1 MAANITACIQLNT
14 GEIVNMMTS
23 ITAGTRAEL
32 KTSGTV
38 GAGGGLAATS
48 IGTYAE
54 GKSIVSFVTP
64 VSSVGASDFVSYA
77 FLNRRGAILRC
88 LPVSHDST
96 QNKAVPM
103 YGGPVALQAGDTI
116 EVLTLN
122 STAEKRNV
130 AYNVICNDGTHA
142 IFDLQ
147 TATGASAQ
155 SLTHVLSGQGLGQ
168 SLTNRSIVAHYSTS
182 LEPNRYAGQSV
193 LVVNDRG
200 LPQGAVVSVD
210 VANLQPQMMMSGL
223 SNIGLN
229 FQAQVVTIS

>member
-1 MAANITACIQLNT
+1 MGVILAAVQLNT
-14 GEIVNMMTS
+14 GEIVNLQTT
-23 ITAGTRAEL
+23 IAAGARAEL

-54 GKSIVSFVTP
+54 GKSIVNFITP
-64 VSSVGASDFVSYA
+64 VSSVTAADFVSYA

-88 LPVSHDST
+88 LPVSHDSV
-96 QNKAVPM
+96 QNQAVPM
-103 YGGPVALQAGDTI
+103 YGGPVVLQAGDTI
-116 EVLTLN
+116 EVYVLN
-122 STAEKRNV
+122 TTAQKRNV

-142 IFDLQ
+142 IFDLEA
-147 TATGASAQ
+147 ATGASSQ

-168 SLTNRSIVAHYSTS
+168 SLTNRQIVAHYATS
-182 LEPNRYAGQSV
+182 LEPNRYAGQSI

-200 LPQGAVVSVD
+200 LPQGGVVAVD

-223 SNIGLN
+223 SAIGLN
-229 FQAQVVTIS
+229 FEAQIITIS

>member
-1 MAANITACIQLNT
+1 MGVILSTVQLNT
-14 GEIVNMMTS
+14 GEIVNLQTS

-54 GKSIVSFVTP
+54 GKSIVNFITPIASVT
-64 VSSVGASDFVSYA
+64 AADFVSYA

-96 QNKAVPM
+96 QSQAVPM
-103 YGGPVALQAGDTI
+103 YGGPVTLQAGDTI
-116 EVLTLN
+116 EVYVLN
-122 STAEKRNV
+122 TTAQKRNC

-142 IFDLQ
+142 IFDLEV
-147 TATGASAQ
+147 ATGTSTQ

-168 SLTNRSIVAHYSTS
+168 SLTNRTVVAHYGTS
-182 LEPNRYAGQSV
+182 LEPNRYAGQSIMI
-193 LVVNDRG
+193 VNDRG
-200 LPQGAVVSVD
+200 LPQGGVVAVD
-210 VANLQPQMMMSGL
+210 VANLQPQIMMSGL
-223 SNIGLN
+223 SSIGLN
-229 FQAQVVTIS
+229 FEAQVVTIS